1 MTKVLVS
8 LEEALLRRIDRVARA
23 RGLTRSAYLAEIAQ
37 RDVSHALGPR
47 EDAGCPARS
56 LPPRRARRLDRSR
69 RVHRARPCRP
79 RRTVREV
86 VLDAS
91 VVLKWFRGAKERH
104 VDEARA
110 LRAAYEAGEL
120 VVWAPPLLHLEILNV
135 AGRRWQLD
143 EDRLVTLAG
152 ALDDLGFELL
162 EPPLEA
168 IARWIARGLTAY
180 DAAYSRSRRRHR

>member
-1 MTKVLVS
+1 M
-8 LEEALLRRIDRVARA
+8 
-23 RGLTRSAYLAEIAQ
+23 
-37 RDVSHALGPR
+37 RD
-47 EDAGCPARS
+47 
-56 LPPRRARRLDRSR
+56 
-69 RVHRARPCRP
+69 
-79 RRTVREV
+79 V

-91 VVLKWFRGAKERH
+91 VVLKWFRGANERH

-120 VVWAPPLLHLEILNV
+120 VVWAPPLLHLELLNV

-168 IARWIARGLTAY
+168 VARWIARGLTAY
-180 DAAYSRSRRRHR
+180 DAAYVAVAEAASVRLVTDDEVVLALAPEVAEALARRR